1 VSRSSAN
8 LRRRGRTEP
17 AAPADALLPT
27 STAGSNGA
35 LTAAEGTDE
44 TVRRRWV
51 IFAVVSMAL
60 LMGSIDQTIVAT
72 ALPRLQ
78 HDLHTTVNWSGWTIT
93 AYQLGAVLT
102 LPVAGRVADLYGRKK
117 VFMICVVIFT
127 ASSLLCG
134 LSDSIYMLVPLRA
147 VQAIGGGAFMPSAS
161 GIVSESFGKDRDR
174 AIGMFTSIFPLGA
187 LIGPVLGGIIT
198 QDWSWRGIFLINI
211 PIGVLLV
218 ILGLRILPGSAPR
231 AAKRPDF
238 AGTALLGV
246 LLISA
251 MYGITTLGSGKE
263 SVISFPFLIPE
274 GIAVIFAVLL
284 SRQMRAAESP
294 IIPIRLL
301 RERHFATMNL
311 IALLYGGTALGF
323 ATLVPLYAH
332 DRYHI
337 QIFQAGTVLTA
348 RAIGAVAVA
357 SVTSFLLRRIGYRLP
372 MVVGFAL
379 GAAGLEL
386 LAIAPHGLSTYLWL
400 AFGAMVLGL
409 GGGISAPATNNAI
422 LSFAPDEVASISGL
436 RGMFRQ
442 IGGMI
447 TISVTTA
454 IVARSGN
461 EGIAL
466 GHAFTIFA
474 LVVLLIAIPL
484 VFTVPSRRGTW

>member
-1 VSRSSAN
+1 VSRSGAN
-8 LRRRGRTEP
+8 LRHRRQTRLATAAAVVPPTPPEPGAP
-17 AAPADALLPT
+17 AAGD
-27 STAGSNGA
+27 G
-35 LTAAEGTDE
+35 AEGNL
-44 TVRRRWV
+44 RHRWL
-51 IFAVVSMAL
+51 IFGVVSLAL

-102 LPVAGRVADLYGRKK
+102 LPVAGRIADLYGRKK

-127 ASSLLCG
+127 TSSLLCG
-134 LSDSIYMLVPLRA
+134 LSTSIYMLVPLRA
-147 VQAIGGGAFMPSAS
+147 IQAIGGGAFMPSAS
-161 GIVSESFGKDRDR
+161 GIVSETFGKDRDR

-218 ILGLRILPGSAPR
+218 ILGLRILPASAPR
-231 AAKRPDF
+231 ATSRPDF

-246 LLISA
+246 LLVSA
-251 MYGITTLGSGKE
+251 MYGITTLGSGKASIL
-263 SVISFPFLIPE
+263 SVPFLVPE
-274 GIAVIFAVLL
+274 AIAVIFAVLL
-284 SRQMRAAESP
+284 SRQMRSAENP

-311 IALLYGGTALGF
+311 IALLYGGIALGF
-323 ATLVPLYAH
+323 ATLVPLYANE
-332 DRYHI
+332 RYHI
-337 QIFQAGTVLTA
+337 EIFQAGTVLTA

-357 SVTSFLLRRIGYRLP
+357 GITSFMLRKIGYRIP

-379 GAAGLEL
+379 SAVGLEL
-386 LAIAPHGLSTYLWL
+386 LAIAPHRLSTYLWL
-400 AFGAMVLGL
+400 ALGALVLGL

-422 LSFAPDEVASISGL
+422 LSFAPNEVASISGL

-447 TISVTTA
+447 AISVTTA
-454 IVARSGN
+454 VVARSSN

-484 VFTVPSRRGTW
+484 VYTVPSRKGTW

>member
-1 VSRSSAN
+1 
-8 LRRRGRTEP
+8 
-17 AAPADALLPT
+17 
-27 STAGSNGA
+27 
-35 LTAAEGTDE
+35 
-44 TVRRRWV
+44 
-51 IFAVVSMAL
+51 
-60 LMGSIDQTIVAT
+60 VAT

-102 LPVAGRVADLYGRKK
+102 LPVAGRIAGLYGRKK

-127 ASSLLCG
+127 VASLLCG
-134 LSDSIYMLVPLRA
+134 FSTSIYMLVPLRA
-147 VQAIGGGAFMPSAS
+147 IQAIGGGAFMPAAS
-161 GIVSESFGKDRDR
+161 GIVAETFGKDRDR

-187 LIGPVLGGIIT
+187 LIGPVLGGVIT
-198 QDWSWRGIFLINI
+198 QDWTWRGIFFINI
-211 PIGVLLV
+211 PIGMLLV
-218 ILGLRILPGSAPR
+218 VLGLRILPASARR
-231 AAKRPDF
+231 AAKRPDL

-263 SVISFPFLIPE
+263 SVVSIPFLVPE
-274 GIAVIFAVLL
+274 AIAVIFAVLL
-284 SRQMRAAESP
+284 SRQMRSAENP

-332 DRYHI
+332 DRYGI
-337 QIFQAGTVLTA
+337 EIFQAGTVLTA

-357 SVTSFLLRRIGYRLP
+357 SITSFMLRKIGYRIP

-379 GAAGLEL
+379 GSAGLEL
-386 LAIAPHGLSTYLWL
+386 LAIAPHQLSTYLWL

-474 LVVLLIAIPL
+474 LVILLVAIPL

>member
-1 VSRSSAN
+1 VK
-8 LRRRGRTEP
+8 P
-17 AAPADALLPT
+17 AEALPPAPPP
-27 STAGSNGA
+27 GSNGTLPA
-35 LTAAEGTDE
+35 SDAAEEHVG
-44 TVRRRWV
+44 RRWV

-127 ASSLLCG
+127 VSSLACG

-147 VQAIGGGAFMPSAS
+147 IQAIGGGAFMPSAS

-218 ILGLRILPGSAPR
+218 ILGLRILPGSVPT

-238 AGTALLGV
+238 AGTALLGA

-251 MYGITTLGSGKE
+251 MYGITTLGSGNE
-263 SVISFPFLIPE
+263 SVISVPFLLPE
-274 GIAVIFAVLL
+274 GVAAIFAVLL
-284 SRQMRAAESP
+284 SRQMRAAENP

-332 DRYHI
+332 DRFHI

-348 RAIGAVAVA
+348 RAIGSVAVA
-357 SVTSFLLRRIGYRLP
+357 GITSFLLRRIGYRIP

-379 GAAGLEL
+379 GAGGLEL
-386 LAIAPHGLSTYLWL
+386 LAISPHGLSTYLWL

-454 IVARSGN
+454 IVARTSN
-461 EGIAL
+461 EGVAL

-474 LVVLLIAIPL
+474 LVIVLVAIPL

>member
-1 VSRSSAN
+1 LRH
-8 LRRRGRTEP
+8 RRR
-17 AAPADALLPT
+17 AQLVSPADAAPPT
-27 STAGSNGA
+27 PPPASNGA
-35 LTAAEGTDE
+35 LDATEGAEE
-44 TVRRRWV
+44 NVRRRWV

-127 ASSLLCG
+127 ASSLACG
-134 LSDSIYMLVPLRA
+134 LSNSIYMLVPLRA

-218 ILGLRILPGSAPR
+218 ILGLRILPGSVPR
-231 AAKRPDF
+231 VAKRPDF

-246 LLISA
+246 LLVSA
-251 MYGITTLGSGKE
+251 MYGITTLGSGKA
-263 SVISFPFLIPE
+263 SIISIPFLVPE
-274 GIAVIFAVLL
+274 AIAVVFAVLL
-284 SRQMRAAESP
+284 SRQMRSAENP

-337 QIFQAGTVLTA
+337 EIFQAGTVLTA

-357 SVTSFLLRRIGYRLP
+357 SITSFLLRRIGYRIP

-386 LAIAPHGLSTYLWL
+386 LSIAPHGLSTYFWL
-400 AFGAMVLGL
+400 AVGAMVLGL

-422 LSFAPDEVASISGL
+422 LSFAPDQVASISGL

-454 IVARSGN
+454 IVARSSN

-474 LVVLLIAIPL
+474 LVILLVAIPL